1 MDPWTALRM
10 VPPALG
16 LAIRAPGWL
25 LSYSNGYKRAK
36 KAFRKQLIAQGI
48 HPEEA
53 YELAELYP
61 FKMSDFWE
69 LARNRN

>member
-1 MDPWTALRM
+1 MNPWTALRM

-16 LAIRAPGWL
+16 LAIRAPGWI

-36 KAFRKQLIAQGI
+36 KEFRRQLIAQGVP
-48 HPEEA
+48 PEEA

-61 FKMSDFWE
+61 FKMTDFWE
-69 LARNRN
+69 AIRNRN

>member
-1 MDPWTALRM
+1 M

-16 LAIRAPGWL
+16 LAVRAPGWI

-36 KAFRKQLIAQGI
+36 KEFRRQLITQGVP
-48 HPEEA
+48 PEEA

-61 FKMSDFWE
+61 FKMSDLWD
-69 LARNRN
+69 LARSRN

>member
-1 MDPWTALRM
+1 M

-16 LAIRAPGWL
+16 LAIRAPGWI
-25 LSYSNGYKRAK
+25 LSYSNSYKRAK
-36 KAFRKQLIAQGI
+36 KEFRKQLIAQGVP
-48 HPEEA
+48 PEEA

-69 LARNRN
+69 VLRERH